1 MNLEVKIVPELMG
14 KYIKNGGELLFEIA
28 WENQGLYYPMISW
41 SDFGVVILGW
51 WVNGVSSVIKNK
63 ENVFELSFM
72 DGPYSLKMEIDWL
85 TQQVIMSSE
94 DERFHAK
101 SSITEV
107 KQQLLNAIKLIDLEL
122 STHNILTNDREYLAN
137 LSKLLMT

>member
-1 MNLEVKIVPELMG
+1 MNLEVKIVPELMSR
-14 KYIKNGGELLFEIA
+14 YIKNGGELLFEIA

-51 WVNGVSSVIKNK
+51 WVSGVSSVIKNK
-63 ENVFELSFM
+63 ENTFELSFM

-85 TQQVIMSSE
+85 TQQVVMSSE
-94 DERFHAK
+94 DGRFHAK
-101 SSITEV
+101 SSIIEV
-107 KQQLLNAIKLIDLEL
+107 KQQLFNAIKLIDLEL

-137 LSKLLMT
+137 LSKLLTT